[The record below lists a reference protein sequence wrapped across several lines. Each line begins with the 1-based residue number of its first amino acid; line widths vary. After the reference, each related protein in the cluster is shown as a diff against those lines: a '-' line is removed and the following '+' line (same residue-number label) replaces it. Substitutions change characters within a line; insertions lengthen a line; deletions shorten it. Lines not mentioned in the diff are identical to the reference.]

1 MDGSHAWVLRYRSND
16 RHWSVDRPRAVIMCV
31 MSPEPAAGARLVG
44 VVGEVREGGWPIF
57 RVGANSS
64 LTPTHGISHGIFH
77 YIVIGTVPSAGTV
90 HASRGGMSE
99 FEIGSVCFRTA
110 SAPARPPSSPSFTK
124 AFHIRWGNHGFAGAL
139 RPFSRRE
146 TGLEDVDA
154 RASRRARLARRDLCL
169 GRSWRTVSG
178 VCIANIF
185 LMAGGQLVRVCP
197 LHIPPPWS
205 PWSP

>member
-16 RHWSVDRPRAVIMCV
+16 RHWSVDRPRAVIMCG

-44 VVGEVREGGWPIF
+44 VVGVVREGGWPIF

-205 PWSP
+205 P